1 VSEPVMDP
9 VFLKRML
16 EIPLFSFLPFEIV
29 SAANGS
35 AELSLEYK
43 REFDGIFESLHGG
56 FLMTLADTA
65 ACIAVLTKTGT
76 DAMVTT
82 TDMNIRFLS
91 ACRTKATAKARL
103 IKFGRSLVPVQV
115 DIFDAAGTLVAVAQ
129 VTYMRLRG

>member
-1 VSEPVMDP
+1 MDP
-9 VFLKRML
+9 VFLKRMQ
-16 EIPLFSFLPFEIV
+16 EIPLFKFLPFEIV
-29 SAANGS
+29 TAANGA

-43 REFDGIFESLHGG
+43 RDFDGIFESLHGG

-82 TDMNIRFLS
+82 TDMNIRFLA
-91 ACRTKATAKARL
+91 ACRSKATAKARI
-103 IKFGRSLVPVQV
+103 IKFGRSLVPVHV
-115 DIFDAAGTLVAVAQ
+115 ELFDEKGTLVAVSQ